1 MRRLIVE
8 ISVRDFNQL
17 DPEDPDLLQDV
28 KSMEVLHFLR
38 SDHQEVA
45 LIARVEF
52 NKPDVSIE
60 DVFPDDVV
68 EVQILEHEKEE
79 GGTKSTPISSRP
91 NQHKPSAMGL
101 ISQQLEGTSL
111 CRLR

>member
-79 GGTKSTPISSRP
+79 GGTKSTPISSRL
-91 NQHKPSAMGL
+91 N
-101 ISQQLEGTSL
+101 
-111 CRLR
+111 